1 MKNMIRAIVVAII
14 LLAIFHVLAFGIPFV
29 KTEVFWVSYG
39 FAIAAFAV
47 VAASMYIAFL
57 KKPDAKS
64 RLYGLPIARVGVIY
78 GIVQLIASVLGMAL
92 ADLIPWL
99 IPGAIYFVGLCVALL
114 GLIAVEATA
123 DEVHKLD
130 VQLKKSVSV
139 MRTLQSK
146 VAQMAAQSDETVIKS
161 LAEELRYSDPVSSA
175 ATAEMEADLAATVD
189 ELQAAFVDEDPSA
202 ITQLCRKAQAILAER
217 NRLCK
222 LNKN

>member
-1 MKNMIRAIVVAII
+1 MKNMIRAIVVAIL
-14 LLAIFHVLAFGIPFV
+14 LLAIFHVLAFGFPFV

-39 FAIAAFAV
+39 FALAAFAV
-47 VAASMYIAFL
+47 AAASMYIAFM

-78 GIVQLIASVLGMAL
+78 GIVQLVATVLGMAL

-99 IPGAIYFVGLCVALL
+99 IPGAVYFVGLCVALL
-114 GLIAVEATA
+114 GLIAVEAAA
-123 DEVHKLD
+123 DEVHTLD
-130 VQLKKSVSV
+130 AQLKKSVSL

-175 ATAEMEADLAATVD
+175 ATAEVEADLAAVVD
-189 ELQAAFVDEDPSA
+189 EMQRAFADEDMYA
-202 ITQLCRKAQAILAER
+202 VTQLCRKANGILAER